1 MPRLPLT
8 DEQKAAVTS
17 SASRTFIEAAPG
29 AGKTTVA
36 AERFGLLRFRRH
48 ASTHGAISAL
58 SFTRSATAE
67 LQRRV
72 RSRWG
77 TPALAWPHGV
87 STIDSL
93 VCALVEQLL
102 RRGIIR
108 WPGGHTTIQV
118 LDDWRGHR
126 GYRWL
131 QAGTNFRRVIAIDAA
146 GGVTSVGRRVV
157 GARAGIGSRQD
168 FHAHLEAGRCTHEEI
183 REVLAAVLRQPDWRQ
198 AVLEMLTASMAHL
211 VVDEVFDANEL
222 DLAIVDL
229 ACEAN
234 VPVTL
239 VGDPWQAL
247 YGFRGARPDLVP
259 RVLTAWEF
267 RSLPLSRSFRFQ
279 SPEMRLIGLAL
290 REGRPVSLAAGVEH
304 DVVLAS
310 KWDLLWRGP
319 DNVLPISFGRTAN
332 KTDAAAIVLLDHL
345 VHSTFNQHAVF
356 LPEAL
361 VLLEL
366 DPDAYRS
373 DGSAILGGVVE
384 TLATHGPARALSALR
399 EAMRT
404 LGAPRRPPAGAADPR
419 QIERLTALVTRVRS
433 DRKLIPG
440 LTIHQAKGREWDR
453 VGVLLTEAE
462 LGRVSAGL
470 DREVE
475 ADRALYVALT
485 RARLQVRR
493 A

>member
-1 MPRLPLT
+1 
-8 DEQKAAVTS
+8 
-17 SASRTFIEAAPG
+17 
-29 AGKTTVA
+29 
-36 AERFGLLRFRRH
+36 
-48 ASTHGAISAL
+48 
-58 SFTRSATAE
+58 
-67 LQRRV
+67 
-72 RSRWG
+72 
-77 TPALAWPHGV
+77 
-87 STIDSL
+87 
-93 VCALVEQLL
+93 
-102 RRGIIR
+102 
-108 WPGGHTTIQV
+108 
-118 LDDWRGHR
+118 
-126 GYRWL
+126 
-131 QAGTNFRRVIAIDAA
+131 
-146 GGVTSVGRRVV
+146 
-157 GARAGIGSRQD
+157 
-168 FHAHLEAGRCTHEEI
+168 
-183 REVLAAVLRQPDWRQ
+183 
-198 AVLEMLTASMAHL
+198 MLTAYTAHL

-222 DLAIVDL
+222 DLAVVHL

-259 RVLTAWEF
+259 TVLTQWQF
-267 RSLPLSRSFRFQ
+267 RSLPLSHSFRFQ
-279 SPEMRLIGLAL
+279 SPEMRRIGPAL
-290 REGRPVSLAAGVEH
+290 RERRPVSLAAGDEH

-345 VHSTFNQHAVF
+345 VHSAFNQHAVF

-384 TLATHGPARALSALR
+384 TLATHGPVRALSALR

-404 LGAPRRPPAGAADPR
+404 LGARRRPPAGAADPR
-419 QIERLTALVTRVRS
+419 QIERLTAVATRIRS
-433 DRKLIPG
+433 GRELIPG